1 MNFHSSLHAHHLG
14 AVLGTGKRKKS
25 WTRAVFSHLQR
36 KGLEKRFQVKRLKTY
51 LIFLSICGLCKYIFF
66 SMLALLRT
74 TSFLT
79 TIYGPYSSH
88 HYTHVTNYN
97 FSHAVPL
104 WAGSCT
110 ASTPVFLTC
119 GFSLCLFMFY
129 LYELVWQHIM
139 FLFP

>member
-1 MNFHSSLHAHHLG
+1 MRHSDLYQGPPGMNFHSSLHAHHLG

-97 FSHAVPL
+97 FSHVVPL
-104 WAGSCT
+104 WAGFMYCIY
-110 ASTPVFLTC
+110 TC
-119 GFSLCLFMFY
+119 LSELWVLLMLFF
-129 LYELVWQHIM
+129 
-139 FLFP
+139 F